1 MTAFFGGLVFGC
13 LLMGGAFAIF
23 IPRIRAPRREI
34 VEWAEAT
41 YQQPLVTTRILIKER
56 NLEL

>member
-13 LLMGGAFAIF
+13 LLMGGAFAIS

-41 YQQPLVTTRILIKER
+41 YQKPTVTTRILIHER
-56 NLEL
+56 HMEL